1 MHPANQPPPPVDW
14 LGPPTDLRPLLPV
27 ERAALLDL
35 LAQLSPDEWELPTV
49 CPGWQ
54 VRDIVAHLLH
64 GQLRRLSHARDG
76 HPAPPFAEGET
87 LPAYLARANGEF
99 VTTAR
104 QLSPRLLIDLIG
116 HLGPQADA
124 SWSGLDLTA
133 PAGVEVSW
141 AAPGVD
147 PPLWLHLAREYTEG
161 WTHQQQIRD
170 AADRP
175 GADGPELLRPVLD
188 TFLRALPTTLAPVP
202 APAGTTVTV
211 TVPGP
216 AGGHW
221 TAVREPERWAL
232 RPTPDGPPT
241 AQLHIPADVLWR
253 LASRMTTPEEAA
265 RSIETEGDPALTDA
279 VLRLV
284 SIVR

>member
-1 MHPANQPPPPVDW
+1 MESPSRPPTSLDW
-14 LGPPTDLRPLLPV
+14 LGPPTDLRPLLPT

-35 LAQLSPDEWELPTV
+35 LGALGPNEWERPTV

-54 VRDIVAHLLH
+54 VRDIAAHLLH

-76 HPAPPFAEGET
+76 HPAPPFADGET
-87 LPAYLARANGEF
+87 LPAYLARVNGEF

-104 QLSPRLLIDLIG
+104 QLSPRLLTDLIG
-116 HLGPQADA
+116 HLGSQADA
-124 SWSGLDLTA
+124 SWAGLDLAA
-133 PAGVEVSW
+133 PAGTEVSW

-147 PPLWLHLAREYTEG
+147 PPLWLHLAREYTEA

-170 AADRP
+170 AVGRP

-202 APAGTTVTV
+202 APDGTTVTV

-216 AGGHW
+216 AGGRW

-232 RPTPDGPPT
+232 RPAPDGPPA
-241 AQLHIPADVLWR
+241 AQLRVPAHVLWR
-253 LASRMTTPEEAA
+253 LASRVITPDEAA
-265 RSIETEGDPALTDA
+265 ASVETAGERALTDA
-279 VLRLV
+279 VLRMV